1 MNNTQKEIG
10 NRVKNIREKVL
21 KISQREFAKLTNL
34 DPTYISRVE
43 SGKQN
48 LTIETLEQICMAF
61 NLTLKEFFDFEI

>member
-1 MNNTQKEIG
+1 MNNTQREIG

-48 LTIETLEQICMAF
+48 LTIETLEQICTAF